1 MSPCAGD
8 LVYWEY
14 PFNLGWVRSRLPV
27 QCKCSTCIG
36 RNPICSFTRG
46 HRPGRLARG
55 SGSRRYCNAQR
66 LPLIPQ
72 ISDFAMA
79 MASKSEQASLALVPA
94 TDLFAAIMM
103 LDSVI
108 AACCDAGSGRPALA
122 ITQPDCA
129 SDTPWRQCGLS
140 ANTITQSEV
149 PYSWMRL

>member
-79 MASKSEQASLALVPA
+79 SQSKQASLVLVPA
-94 TDLFAAIMM
+94 SDSFATIMA
-103 LDSVI
+103 LNSV
-108 AACCDAGSGRPALA
+108 CSVLRRWEWSSRSCNYTTRLRQRHALA
-122 ITQPDCA
+122 AMWPFGKYNH
-129 SDTPWRQCGLS
+129 PK
-140 ANTITQSEV
+140 
-149 PYSWMRL
+149 